1 MARSLQMEY
10 SSHHFDHPETSLFQT
25 KRQGFLMN
33 LETIRLRVTTK
44 PRDTLFPMLTDRDP
58 ALPFCRTIAVNGHY
72 LQDREPPAHME
83 TDDACSHVVYLA
95 GSPVIRA
102 TQRWTTGCHNSL
114 ERRASC
120 CSGERSGV
128 GTDSPTGN
136 HGRQSDRRRD
146 SARDDVRASCREA
159 HTAEPERKPTP

>member
-1 MARSLQMEY
+1 
-10 SSHHFDHPETSLFQT
+10 
-25 KRQGFLMN
+25 
-33 LETIRLRVTTK
+33 
-44 PRDTLFPMLTDRDP
+44 MLTDRDP

-128 GTDSPTGN
+128 GADSPTGN

-159 HTAEPERKPTP
+159 HTAEPERKPTPWGDQRCNERGHRAWWRQSAAVAGRIGHLNQTSLQRNCGARVLRWA